1 VASVESMVTVST
13 AEAQRDFPVWQ
24 LRARREAVAVT
35 TNGQPGTVLISV
47 EEYRRLKRRD
57 RQALRVE
64 MLDDAELAA
73 LAMTKAPE
81 EAALYDHEAP

>member
-1 VASVESMVTVST
+1 LEV
-13 AEAQRDFPVWQ
+13 QRDFPVWQ
-24 LRARREAVAVT
+24 LRARREPVGVISD
-35 TNGQPGTVLISV
+35 GQPSTVMISV

-64 MLDDAELAA
+64 LLDDTVLEA
-73 LAMTKAPE
+73 LATTEAPE